1 MNPMLNIAIRAA
13 RKAGNVIAK
22 NYERRD
28 DIQTSKKGIN
38 DYVTSVDKA
47 AEAEII
53 EIIQKSYPDNTIISE
68 ERGALEGKDS
78 DIQWVIDP
86 LDGTTNFVKGLP
98 HFSVSIAIRVKNRT
112 EVGVVY
118 DPIRNELFTAVRG
131 EGAKLNEV
139 RLRVDSQNELN
150 GAILATG
157 FPFKQPSLMPT
168 QFAIMNNLIDE
179 AADFR
184 RTGSAALDLCYVASG
199 RVDGYFEMGLK
210 PWDCAAGDL
219 IVREAG
225 GLVCDFNAGHG
236 YLRSGN
242 IVAAPA
248 RILKEMLNKIQPCLT
263 EQVK

>member
-1 MNPMLNIAIRAA
+1 M
-13 RKAGNVIAK
+13 
-22 NYERRD
+22 
-28 DIQTSKKGIN
+28 
-38 DYVTSVDKA
+38 
-47 AEAEII
+47 
-53 EIIQKSYPDNTIISE
+53 
-68 ERGALEGKDS
+68 
-78 DIQWVIDP
+78 
-86 LDGTTNFVKGLP
+86 
-98 HFSVSIAIRVKNRT
+98 
-112 EVGVVY
+112 GVVY

-157 FPFKQPSLMPT
+157 FPFKQPSLMQT